1 MALSMLIAAETPIS
15 SIVAIVVVQITP
27 RPSRKEHRGRGET
40 RGEES
45 RAATRNKQDPSAA
58 AAPRGHP
65 PLQSGGLESRIRMLS
80 PADTDAASELLPV
93 QRRRL
98 RVEIL
103 SPWLRASLSWRS
115 ARLGARGR
123 RGNGEGDVTAGYLLL
138 VPLSRSVCEIGRAHV

>member
-1 MALSMLIAAETPIS
+1 
-15 SIVAIVVVQITP
+15 
-27 RPSRKEHRGRGET
+27 
-40 RGEES
+40 
-45 RAATRNKQDPSAA
+45 
-58 AAPRGHP
+58 
-65 PLQSGGLESRIRMLS
+65 MLS

-138 VPLSRSVCEIGRAHV
+138 VPLSRSVCACDVLCWLRSWAGCVVFMSFFSSTLCAGYLWSVDVDVDVVWLRPSPSSR